1 MNHKLIFKM
10 RNFDLKKLA
19 MIIVLLIS
27 GIVYSQDSERLQKFL
42 REAIDANNVDKINM
56 YLDAGVNLNTRWGI
70 KVNGLEGEGVSPLI
84 YTLSLKKHDLAK
96 LLLEKGADPN
106 FSYLIHVYYYVGG
119 AEMYSYK
126 DVSTNNL
133 KECIK
138 LNNEIGVK
146 LLLDHGANRNSAVD
160 EAKASRNMNIVNLFK
175 DLYVY
180 SIGDLNN
187 AIESGKSDDYI
198 KDILKSGTKPD
209 ASTLK
214 SAVSMGKIW
223 LIDSIIESG
232 INVNQRIYLQN
243 GAEWCASCEAV
254 ARGNLNVLKY
264 LLEEKGA
271 DFNARCQ
278 IKSQVENSYYS
289 LTLLAERNTSLQFK
303 NIVEYLLLAPSII
316 NKKNEE
322 KALKVKGYVKNG
334 EEFLRSNDLDRARNE
349 YDKAYLLTKNR
360 SHKFENAAILFFT
373 NQLNYS
379 KVVEL
384 SKLYDSEMKN
394 PTILVHTA
402 FAYIE
407 LKNNQE
413 ALKYLDKCEE
423 LYPNTNW
430 HSMNYAEYYGNMEDF
445 VNTEKYLRKALELG
459 YKDWNYIEQS
469 KYLETFRSRKEYA
482 RLVKKYK

>member
-1 MNHKLIFKM
+1 MILI
-10 RNFDLKKLA
+10 
-19 MIIVLLIS
+19 LLIS
-27 GIVYSQDSERLQKFL
+27 GSVYSQDSERLQKFL
-42 REAIDANNVDKINM
+42 REAIDANNIDKVKM
-56 YLDAGVNLNTRWGI
+56 YLDAGVNINSRWDI
-70 KVNGLEGEGVSPLI
+70 KVNGLDGKGVSPLI

-106 FSYLIHVYYYVGG
+106 FSYLIRVSYYVGG
-119 AEMYSYK
+119 AQVTAHK

-146 LLLDHGANRNSAVD
+146 LLLDHGADKKSAID
-160 EAKASRNMNIVNLFK
+160 EAKSSRNMNIVNLFK

-180 SIGDLNN
+180 SVGDLNN
-187 AIESGKSDDYI
+187 AIESGKGDDYI

-209 ASTLK
+209 AHTLR

-223 LIDSIIESG
+223 LIDIILESG
-232 INVNQRIYLQN
+232 VNVNQRIYLQN
-243 GAEWCASCEAV
+243 GADWCATCEAV
-254 ARGNLNVLKY
+254 SRANLNVLKY

-271 DFNARCQ
+271 DINARCQ
-278 IKSQVENSYYS
+278 IKSQVENSYSS
-289 LTLLAERNTSLQFK
+289 LIKLAERKPSLQYK

-322 KALKVKGYVKNG
+322 KALKIKEYVKKG
-334 EEFLRSNDLDRARNE
+334 EEYLKNNDLDGAKKE
-349 YDKAYLLTKNR
+349 YEKVYQLTKNPN
-360 SHKFENAAILFFT
+360 HKFENFAT
-373 NQLNYS
+373 TYYTDQSNYS
-379 KVVEL
+379 KVVEV

-394 PTILVHTA
+394 PTVLVYTA

-413 ALKYLDKCEE
+413 ALKYLDRCEE
-423 LYPNTNW
+423 LYPNSNW
-430 HSMNYAEYYGNMEDF
+430 TSINYADYYGNIEDF
-445 VNTEKYLRKALELG
+445 VNAEKYLRNALNLG

-469 KYLETFRSRKEYA
+469 KYLQTFRNTKEYA
-482 RLVKKYK
+482 KLVKKYK

>member
-1 MNHKLIFKM
+1 M
-10 RNFDLKKLA
+10 RNFDLKKLV

-27 GIVYSQDSERLQKFL
+27 GRVYSQDSDRLQKFL
-42 REAIDANNVDKINM
+42 REAIDGNNIDKINM
-56 YLDAGVNLNTRWGI
+56 YLDAGVNLNTRWDI
-70 KVNGLEGEGVSPLI
+70 KVNGLDGKGVSPLI
-84 YTLSLKKHDLAK
+84 YTLSLKKNDLAK

-106 FSYLIHVYYYVGG
+106 FSYLIHVNYYVGG
-119 AEMYSYK
+119 AEVYSYK

-160 EAKASRNMNIVNLFK
+160 EAKMSRNMNIVNLFK

-180 SIGDLNN
+180 SVGDLNN

-209 ASTLK
+209 AHTLR

-243 GAEWCASCEAV
+243 GAEWCATCEAV
-254 ARGNLNVLKY
+254 SRGNLNVLKY

-271 DFNARCQ
+271 DINARCQ
-278 IKSQVENSYYS
+278 IKSQVENSYSS
-289 LTLLAERNTSLQFK
+289 LIKLAERNTSLQFK

-316 NKKNEE
+316 NKNDEE
-322 KALKVKGYVKNG
+322 KAIQVTSYLKNG
-334 EEFLRSNDLDRARNE
+334 EEYLKNNDLDGARNE
-349 YDKAYLLTKNR
+349 YDKAYQLTKNR
-360 SHKFENAAILFFT
+360 YHKFENAAILFFS

-394 PTILVHTA
+394 STILVNTA
-402 FAYIE
+402 FAHVE
-407 LKNNQE
+407 LKNDQE
-413 ALKYLDKCEE
+413 ALKYLDRCAE
-423 LYPNTNW
+423 LWPDTYWT
-430 HSMNYAEYYGNMEDF
+430 SMNYAEYYGNIEDF
-445 VNTEKYLRKALELG
+445 VNTEKYLHKALDLG

-469 KYLETFRSRKEYA
+469 KYLETFRNRKEYT
-482 RLVKKYK
+482 RLVKKYR